1 MEYKVDTSLD
11 RFEAWSGG
19 KSTLDTI
26 IEKGDCDEVEEFLEE
41 IFCDRTPSETEIN
54 DVLWFEAD
62 AIAEHLGY
70 RDWEAYE
77 DGWSERDLEDAE
89 DWFHDLDEE
98 ELSEIYR
105 ERAED
110 EDEDDYLS
118 DAVDWW
124 DELSDKKK
132 VEVWNE
138 NA

>member
-26 IEKGDCDEVEEFLEE
+26 IEKGDCDEVEEFFEE
-41 IFCDRTPSETEIN
+41 IFCDRIPTDTEIN

-77 DGWSERDLEDAE
+77 DGWSESDLEEAEYWWSDLEIEEKVDVSKKEDVYAAE
-89 DWFHDLDEE
+89 DW
-98 ELSEIYR
+98 
-105 ERAED
+105 
-110 EDEDDYLS
+110 
-118 DAVDWW
+118 WN
-124 DELSDKKK
+124 ELSDKKK
-132 VEVWNE
+132 VEGWNE

>member
-26 IEKGDCDEVEEFLEE
+26 IEKGDCDEVEDFLEG
-41 IFCDRTPSETEIN
+41 IFCDRTPTDTEIN

-77 DGWSERDLEDAE
+77 DGWSERDLLDAE
-89 DWFHDLDEE
+89 DWWCDLEIEE
-98 ELSEIYR
+98 KVDVSKKEDVYA
-105 ERAED
+105 AED
-110 EDEDDYLS
+110 
-118 DAVDWW
+118 WW
-124 DELSDKKK
+124 NELSDKKK